1 MMTDQTDAAT
11 REARNRAANIAQSWT
26 QRAVLA
32 IVRDTDGPMTER
44 PAWEG
49 AASTVPDTDAMT
61 GLRTAADVEAR
72 ARGLARRY
80 IRTARED
87 GASWH
92 EVGAALGLT
101 ADDEHE
107 TIALAAYN
115 YAAPADGH
123 YARTYGQSF
132 TWRCPSCGGLVRDR
146 GPYDGNPAN
155 TEERHGAG
163 CARLAADVAAY
174 DAAWGDE

>member
-1 MMTDQTDAAT
+1 MMTDQTDAT
-11 REARNRAANIAQSWT
+11 GREARERAAGIALAWT
-26 QRAVLA
+26 RRAVLG
-32 IVRDTDGPMTER
+32 IVADTGGPVTDR
-44 PAWEG
+44 PAWPG
-49 AASTVPDTDAMT
+49 AATTTPDAEALA
-61 GLRTAADVEAR
+61 GLRVAADVEHR
-72 ARGLARRY
+72 AREIARGY

-92 EVGAALGLT
+92 EIGAALGLT
-101 ADDEHE
+101 AGDEHE
-107 TIALAAYN
+107 SIELAAYD

-132 TWRCPSCGGLVRDR
+132 IWRCPSCGALVSDR

>member
-1 MMTDQTDAAT
+1 MMTDQTDAT
-11 REARNRAANIAQSWT
+11 GREARERAAGVAQSWT
-26 QRAVLA
+26 RRAVLG
-32 IVRDTDGPMTER
+32 IVADTGGPMTTR
-44 PAWEG
+44 PAG
-49 AASTVPDTDAMT
+49 STMTDTDAMT
-61 GLRTAADVEAR
+61 GLRTAADVELR
-72 ARGLARRY
+72 ARQLARRY
-80 IRTARED
+80 IRTAREG
-87 GASWH
+87 GATWH
-92 EVGAALGLT
+92 EIGAALGL
-101 ADDEHE
+101 AAGDDHE
-107 TIALAAYN
+107 SIAAAAYD

-132 TWRCPSCGGLVRDR
+132 NWRCPSCGGLVRDR